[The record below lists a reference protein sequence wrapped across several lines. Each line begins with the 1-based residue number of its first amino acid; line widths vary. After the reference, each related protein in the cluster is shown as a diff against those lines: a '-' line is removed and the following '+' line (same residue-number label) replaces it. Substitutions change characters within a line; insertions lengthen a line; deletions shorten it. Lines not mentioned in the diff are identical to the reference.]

1 VLYYGDAGLS
11 TGDNLD
17 ALSPLVRVPCNA
29 AGLKSK
35 AWSERRLFVG
45 KENLFD
51 SAVKKFCGS

>member
-1 VLYYGDAGLS
+1 MGA
-11 TGDNLD
+11 NLD
-17 ALSPLVRVPCNA
+17 ALSPLIRGSCNA

-35 AWSERRLFVG
+35 AWSKRRLFVG

>member
-1 VLYYGDAGLS
+1 M
-11 TGDNLD
+11 GDNLD
-17 ALSPLVRVPCNA
+17 ALSPLVRVPRNA

-35 AWSERRLFVG
+35 AWSKRRLFVG